1 MRSSRSVF
9 YGAKF
14 VDTAKKHGVKI
25 TIENN
30 KTIAELREEFNR
42 AFPYLKIEFYS
53 APYEA
58 KKLQPQSKLIKHD
71 KTLQFCRKGGIEG
84 LLTLNPNHSVANFEK
99 ELWDTYGLSAQ
110 VFRKSG
116 SLWIETSLTDSW
128 TLLQQNLEGE
138 QMTSAMLDDSAG
150 IDFSDR
156 DQVD

>member
-1 MRSSRSVF
+1 M
-9 YGAKF
+9 KNC
-14 VDTAKKHGVKI
+14 HVKI
-25 TIENN
+25 IIKNN
-30 KTIAELREEFNR
+30 KTIAELQGEFNK

-58 KKLQPQSKLIKHD
+58 KKLQPQSKLIRHD
-71 KTLQFCRKGGIEG
+71 QTLQFCRKGGAEG
-84 LLTLNPNHSVANFEK
+84 ALQLKPNESVAIFEK
-99 ELWDTYGLSAQ
+99 ELWDQFSLSVQ

-128 TLLQQNLEGE
+128 TLMQQNLEGE
-138 QMTSAMLDDSAG
+138 QMTSAMLDDAAG